1 MGKKILDSK
10 ILYAVLSI
18 LISMSLWLWVTERD
32 ENRERH
38 PYNLP
43 ITFEGVDILEERGL
57 MLVTPNVTANL
68 YIRATPMV
76 LAAFN
81 ENPPKLTANVSN
93 ISTEGAQRVAYS
105 YSLPAGISENDVE
118 ISARNS
124 SGMAV
129 DVDIARFLRR
139 ENVEIQGEF
148 QGSAAEGYL
157 PGDKDDFRFSPATL
171 TISGRADQVNQVAYA
186 KVIITDEELT
196 EAVGKDM
203 PFQLIGA
210 SGDPLDNLDVTCDV
224 DMIYTSFPIR
234 ATAEIPL
241 EVKVIE
247 GGGLRTSD
255 VKAVAS
261 ADSIMVAGAKEAVD
275 GQVSLGAITVATIDL
290 ASLDDDIIEFGGE
303 LTFPIPLDDQLENLS
318 GITEVKVTL
327 KVNKR
332 VETREYE
339 ASRISFINA
348 PEGWTPTIITQAVRV
363 KIRGAAALLD
373 ELEAENIGVVADLRD
388 INPAVG
394 PYTVSASINLNS
406 VGSVGDVGVVNPR
419 SYTVVVSLTRES

>member
-18 LISMSLWLWVTERD
+18 LISVSLWLWITSRD
-32 ENRERH
+32 ENRERQ

-43 ITFEGVDILEERGL
+43 ITLEGVEILEERGL
-57 MLVTPNVTANL
+57 MLVSPNVTANI

-76 LAAFN
+76 LAALN

-93 ISTEGAQRVAYS
+93 INTEGTQRVAYS
-105 YSLPAGISENDVE
+105 YSLPAGVTENDVE

-129 DVDIARFLRR
+129 DVEIARFLRR
-139 ENVEIQGEF
+139 ENVEIRGEF

-157 PGDKDDFRFSPATL
+157 PGDNDDFRFSPGTL
-171 TISGRADQVNQVAYA
+171 TISGRAEQVNQVAYA
-186 KVIITDEELT
+186 KVIVTDQNLT
-196 EAVGKDM
+196 EEVGKDM

-210 SGDPLDNLDVTCDV
+210 SGDPLEDLDVICDV

-255 VKAVAS
+255 VKVSAS
-261 ADSIMVAGAKEAVD
+261 ADSIMVAGSREAVD

-290 ASLDDDIIEFGGE
+290 ASLEDDIIEFGGE

-332 VETREYE
+332 VETREFE

-348 PEGWTPTIITQAVRV
+348 PEGWEPTIITQAVRV
-363 KIRGAAALLD
+363 KVRGTAAMLD
-373 ELEAENIGVVADLRD
+373 ELEAENIGVVADLQNV
-388 INPAVG
+388 NPAAG
-394 PYTVSASINLNS
+394 PYTVSANIKLNS
-406 VGSVGDVGVVNPR
+406 EGSVGDVGVVNPR
-419 SYTVVVSLTRES
+419 SYTVVVSLARSG

>member
-18 LISMSLWLWVTERD
+18 LISVSLWLWITSRD
-32 ENRERH
+32 ENRERQ

-43 ITFEGVDILEERGL
+43 ITFEGVEVLEERGL
-57 MLVTPNVTANL
+57 MLVSPNVTANI

-76 LAAFN
+76 LAALN

-93 ISTEGAQRVAYS
+93 INTEGTQRVAYS
-105 YSLPAGISENDVE
+105 YSLPAGVTENDVE

-129 DVDIARFLRR
+129 DVEIARFLRR
-139 ENVEIQGEF
+139 ENVEIRGEF

-157 PGDKDDFRFSPATL
+157 PGDNDDFRFSPGTL
-171 TISGRADQVNQVAYA
+171 TISGRAEQVNQVAYA
-186 KVIITDEELT
+186 KVIVTDQNLT
-196 EAVGKDM
+196 EEVGKDM

-210 SGDPLDNLDVTCDV
+210 SGDPLEDLDVICDV

-255 VKAVAS
+255 VKVSAS
-261 ADSIMVAGAKEAVD
+261 ADSIMVAGSREAVD

-290 ASLDDDIIEFGGE
+290 ASLEDDIIEFGGE

-332 VETREYE
+332 VETREFE

-348 PEGWTPTIITQAVRV
+348 PEGWEPTIITQAVRV
-363 KIRGAAALLD
+363 KVRGTAAMLD
-373 ELEAENIGVVADLRD
+373 ELEAENIGVVADLQNV
-388 INPAVG
+388 NPAAG
-394 PYTVSASINLNS
+394 PYTVSANIKLNS
-406 VGSVGDVGVVNPR
+406 EGSVGDVGVVNPR
-419 SYTVVVSLTRES
+419 SYTVVVSLARSG

>member
-18 LISMSLWLWVTERD
+18 LISVSLWLWITSRD
-32 ENRERH
+32 ENRERQ

-43 ITFEGVDILEERGL
+43 ITFEGMEILEERGL
-57 MLVTPNVTANL
+57 MLVSPNVTANI
-68 YIRATPMV
+68 YIRATPTV
-76 LAAFN
+76 LAALN

-93 ISTEGAQRVAYS
+93 INTEGTQRVAYS
-105 YSLPAGISENDVE
+105 YSLPAGVTENDVE

-129 DVDIARFLRR
+129 DVEIARFLRR
-139 ENVEIQGEF
+139 ENVEIRGEF

-157 PGDKDDFRFSPATL
+157 PGDNDDFRFSPGTL
-171 TISGRADQVNQVAYA
+171 TISGRAEQVNQVAYA
-186 KVIITDEELT
+186 KVIVTDQNLT
-196 EAVGKDM
+196 EEVGKDM

-210 SGDPLDNLDVTCDV
+210 SGDPLEDLDVTCDV

-255 VKAVAS
+255 VKVSAS
-261 ADSIMVAGAKEAVD
+261 ADSIMVAGSREAVD

-290 ASLDDDIIEFGGE
+290 ASLEDDIIEFGGE

-332 VETREYE
+332 VETREFE

-348 PEGWTPTIITQAVRV
+348 PEGWEPTIITQAVRV
-363 KIRGAAALLD
+363 KVRGTAAMLD
-373 ELEAENIGVVADLRD
+373 ELEAENIGVVADLQNV
-388 INPAVG
+388 NPAAG
-394 PYTVSASINLNS
+394 PYTVSANIKLNS
-406 VGSVGDVGVVNPR
+406 EGSVGDVGVVNPR
-419 SYTVVVSLTRES
+419 SYTVVVSLARSG

>member
-18 LISMSLWLWVTERD
+18 LISVSLWLWITSRD
-32 ENRERH
+32 ENRERQ

-57 MLVTPNVTANL
+57 MLVSPNVTANI
-68 YIRATPMV
+68 YIRATPTV
-76 LAAFN
+76 LAALN

-93 ISTEGAQRVAYS
+93 INTEGTQRVAYS
-105 YSLPAGISENDVE
+105 YNLPAGVTDNDVE

-129 DVDIARFLRR
+129 EVEIARFLRR
-139 ENVEIQGEF
+139 ENVEIRGEF
-148 QGSAAEGYL
+148 QGSVAEGYL
-157 PGDKDDFRFSPATL
+157 PGDSDDFRFSPGTL

-186 KVIITDEELT
+186 KVTVTDQDLT
-196 EAVGKDM
+196 EEVGKDM

-210 SGDPLDNLDVTCDV
+210 SGDPLKDLDVTCDV

-255 VKAVAS
+255 VKVAVS
-261 ADSIMVAGAKEAVD
+261 ADSIMVAGSKEAVN

-290 ASLDDDIIEFGGE
+290 ATLEDDIIEFGGE
-303 LTFPIPLDDQLENLS
+303 LAFPIPLDDQLENLS

-332 VETREYE
+332 VETREFE
-339 ASRISFINA
+339 ANRISFINA

-363 KIRGAAALLD
+363 KVRGTAALLD
-373 ELEAENIGVVADLRD
+373 ELSGENIGVVADLQNV
-388 INPAVG
+388 NPAAG
-394 PYTVSASINLNS
+394 PYTVSAKINLNS
-406 VGSVGDVGVVNPR
+406 VGSMGDVGVVNPG
-419 SYTVVVSLTRES
+419 SYTVVISLARSG